1 MKLEVEL
8 FGLKFGNP
16 LILASGIDDKTPE
29 QWIRAHEEGAGGV
42 VTKSIGIEPRKGY
55 NNPTIVE
62 LPCGLIN
69 AMGLPNPGWKGFL
82 EMVDGYK
89 FDFPLIVSIFGGT
102 PEEFAFLV
110 EKLGDVADA
119 FELNLSCPHA
129 KGYGMEIGQRP
140 ENVYDVVKAVK
151 DAIDKPVIA
160 KLTPN
165 TDDIT
170 KLGIAAEKAGADA
183 VSAINT
189 LKAIAIDIYARK
201 PILSNNVGGYSGPGV
216 KPVALRAVYDL
227 AKTLSIPVIGI
238 GGITTWRD
246 AVEFLLAGASA
257 LQIGTAVSLRGWKVF
272 GEISEGIERY
282 LEEEG
287 FSSVKDIVG
296 LASGREL

>member
-1 MKLEVEL
+1 MASLEVEL
-8 FGLKFGNP
+8 FGIKFENP
-16 LILASGIDDKTPE
+16 LILASGINDKVPE
-29 QWIRAHEEGAGGV
+29 QWMRAHEEGAGGV

-55 NNPTIVE
+55 DNPTIVE
-62 LPCGLIN
+62 LPYGLIN

-82 EMVDGYK
+82 EMVEGYT
-89 FDFPLIVSIFGGT
+89 FDFPVIGSIFGGT
-102 PEEFAFLV
+102 PEEFAFLA
-110 EKLGDVADA
+110 EKLSDVADA

-129 KGYGMEIGQRP
+129 KGYGMETGQKP
-140 ENVYDVVKAVK
+140 ENVYDIVRAVK
-151 DAIDKPVIA
+151 DATDKPVIA

-165 TDDIT
+165 IDDIT
-170 KLGIAAEKAGADA
+170 KLGLAAEKGGADA

-201 PILSNNVGGYSGPGV
+201 PILSNKVGGYSGPGV

-227 AKTLSIPVIGI
+227 ARTLEVPVIGI
-238 GGITTWRD
+238 GGITTWQD

-272 GEISEGIERY
+272 KEISKGIERY

-287 FSSVKDIVG
+287 FSSVKEIVG
-296 LASGREL
+296 LALE

>member
-1 MKLEVEL
+1 MTVAKLSINL
-8 FGLKFGNP
+8 SGLEFENP
-16 LILASGIDDKTPE
+16 LILASGINDKVPE

-55 NNPTIVE
+55 DNPTIVE
-62 LPCGLIN
+62 LPYGLIN

-82 EMVDGYK
+82 EMVEGYS

-102 PEEFAFLV
+102 PEEFAFLA
-110 EKLGDVADA
+110 EKLSEVADA

-129 KGYGMEIGQRP
+129 KGYGMEIGQKP
-140 ENVYDVVKAVK
+140 ENVYAVVKAVK
-151 DAIDKPVIA
+151 DATDKPVIA

-165 TDDIT
+165 IDDIT
-170 KLGIAAEKAGADA
+170 KLGLAAENAGADA

-201 PILSNNVGGYSGPGV
+201 PILSNKVGGYSGPGV

-227 AKTLSIPVIGI
+227 ARTLDIPVIGI
-238 GGITTWRD
+238 GGITTWQD

-272 GEISEGIERY
+272 REINEGIERY
-282 LEEEG
+282 LREEG
-287 FSSVKDIVG
+287 FSSVEEIVG
-296 LASGREL
+296 LALE

>member
-1 MKLEVEL
+1 MVSLEVKL
-8 FGLKFGNP
+8 FGIRFENP
-16 LILASGIDDKTPE
+16 LILASGINDKVPE

-55 NNPTIVE
+55 DNPTIVE
-62 LPCGLIN
+62 LPYGLIN

-82 EMVDGYK
+82 EMVESYT

-102 PEEFAFLV
+102 PEEFAFLA
-110 EKLGDVADA
+110 EKLSDVADA

-140 ENVYDVVKAVK
+140 ENVYEVVKAVN
-151 DAIDKPVIA
+151 DATDRPVIA

-170 KLGIAAEKAGADA
+170 KLGLAAEKAGADA

-189 LKAIAIDIYARK
+189 LKAIAIDVYARR
-201 PILSNNVGGYSGPGV
+201 PVLSNRVGGYSGPGV

-227 AKTLSIPVIGI
+227 ARTLEIPVIGI
-238 GGITTWRD
+238 GGITTWQD

-272 GEISEGIERY
+272 REINEGIARY

-287 FSSVKDIVG
+287 FESIEEIVG
-296 LASGREL
+296 LALE

>member
-1 MKLEVEL
+1 MVSLEVKL
-8 FGLKFGNP
+8 FGIRFENP
-16 LILASGIDDKTPE
+16 LILASGINDKVPE

-55 NNPTIVE
+55 DNPTIVE
-62 LPCGLIN
+62 LPYGLIN

-82 EMVDGYK
+82 EMVEGYT

-102 PEEFAFLV
+102 PEEFAFLA
-110 EKLGDVADA
+110 EKLSDVADA

-140 ENVYDVVKAVK
+140 ENVYEVVKAVN
-151 DAIDKPVIA
+151 DATDRPVIA

-170 KLGIAAEKAGADA
+170 KLGLAAEKAGADA

-189 LKAIAIDIYARK
+189 LKAIAIDVYARR
-201 PILSNNVGGYSGPGV
+201 PVLSNRVGGYSGPGV

-227 AKTLSIPVIGI
+227 ARTLEIPVIGI
-238 GGITTWRD
+238 GGITTWQD

-272 GEISEGIERY
+272 REINEGIARY

-287 FSSVKDIVG
+287 FESIEEIVG
-296 LASGREL
+296 LALE

>member
-1 MKLEVEL
+1 MASLEVEL
-8 FGLKFGNP
+8 FGIRFENP
-16 LILASGIDDKTPE
+16 LILASGINDKVPE

-55 NNPTIVE
+55 DNPTIVE

-82 EMVDGYK
+82 EMVEGYT

-102 PEEFAFLV
+102 PEEFAFLA
-110 EKLGDVADA
+110 EKLSDVADA

-129 KGYGMEIGQRP
+129 KGYGMEIGQNP
-140 ENVYDVVKAVK
+140 ENVYEVVKAVK
-151 DAIDKPVIA
+151 DATDKPVIA

-165 TDDIT
+165 IDDIT
-170 KLGIAAEKAGADA
+170 KLGLAAEKAGADA

-189 LKAIAIDIYARK
+189 LKAIAIDIYARR
-201 PILSNNVGGYSGPGV
+201 PILSNRVGGYSGPGV

-227 AKTLSIPVIGI
+227 AKVLEVPVIGI
-238 GGITTWRD
+238 GGITTWQD

-272 GEISEGIERY
+272 REINEGIEAY
-282 LEEEG
+282 LESEG
-287 FSSVKDIVG
+287 FSSVEEIVG
-296 LASGREL
+296 LALE

>member
-1 MKLEVEL
+1 MVSLEVEL
-8 FGLKFGNP
+8 FGIRFENP
-16 LILASGIDDKTPE
+16 LILASGINDKTPE

-42 VTKSIGIEPRKGY
+42 VTKSIGIEPRDGY

-62 LPCGLIN
+62 LPYGLIN

-82 EMVDGYK
+82 EMVEGYT

-102 PEEFAFLV
+102 PEEFAFLA
-110 EKLGDVADA
+110 EKLSDVADA

-140 ENVYDVVKAVK
+140 ENVYEVVKAVK
-151 DAIDKPVIA
+151 DATDKPVIA

-170 KLGIAAEKAGADA
+170 KLGLAAEKAGADA

-189 LKAIAIDIYARK
+189 LKAIAIDVYARR
-201 PILSNNVGGYSGPGV
+201 PILSNRVGGYSGPGV

-227 AKTLSIPVIGI
+227 AKTLDIPVIGI
-238 GGITTWRD
+238 GGITTWQD

-272 GEISEGIERY
+272 REINEGIERY
-282 LEEEG
+282 LKEEG

-296 LASGREL
+296 LALE

>member
-1 MKLEVEL
+1 MASLEVEL
-8 FGLKFGNP
+8 FGIRFENP
-16 LILASGIDDKTPE
+16 LILASGINDKVPE

-55 NNPTIVE
+55 ENPTIVE

-82 EMVDGYK
+82 EMVNGYT

-102 PEEFAFLV
+102 PEEFAFLA
-110 EKLGDVADA
+110 EKLSDVADA

-140 ENVYDVVKAVK
+140 ENVYAIVKAVK
-151 DAIDKPVIA
+151 DATDKPVIS

-170 KLGIAAEKAGADA
+170 KLGLAAEKAGADA

-189 LKAIAIDIYARK
+189 LKAIAIEVYARK
-201 PILSNNVGGYSGPGV
+201 PILSNKVGGYSGPGV

-227 AKTLSIPVIGI
+227 ARALNIPVIGI
-238 GGITTWRD
+238 GGITTWQD

-272 GEISEGIERY
+272 QEISVGIERY
-282 LEEEG
+282 LESEG

-296 LASGREL
+296 LALE

>member
-1 MKLEVEL
+1 MASLEVEL
-8 FGLKFGNP
+8 FGVRPKNP
-16 LILASGIDDKTPE
+16 LILASGINDKTPE

-55 NNPTIVE
+55 DNPTIVE
-62 LPCGLIN
+62 LPYGLIN
-69 AMGLPNPGWKGFL
+69 AMGLPNPGWRGFL
-82 EMVDGYK
+82 EMVNGYT

-102 PEEFAFLV
+102 PDEFAFLA
-110 EKLGDVADA
+110 EKLSGVADA

-129 KGYGMEIGQRP
+129 KGYGMEIGQKP
-140 ENVYDVVKAVK
+140 ENVYEVVKAVK
-151 DAIDKPVIA
+151 DATDKPVIA

-170 KLGIAAEKAGADA
+170 KFGLAAEKAGADA

-189 LKAIAIDIYARK
+189 LKAIAIDVYARK
-201 PILSNNVGGYSGPGV
+201 PILSNKVGGYSGPGV

-227 AKTLSIPVIGI
+227 ARTLGIPVIGI
-238 GGITTWRD
+238 GGITTWED

-257 LQIGTAVSLRGWKVF
+257 LQIGTAVSIRGWKVF
-272 GEISEGIERY
+272 REISEGIENY
-282 LEEEG
+282 LEREG

-296 LASGREL
+296 LALE

>member
-1 MKLEVEL
+1 MASLEVEL
-8 FGLKFGNP
+8 FGIRFENP
-16 LILASGIDDKTPE
+16 LILASGINDKVPE

-42 VTKSIGIEPRKGY
+42 VTKSIGIGPRTGY
-55 NNPTIVE
+55 DNPTIVE
-62 LPCGLIN
+62 LPYGLIN

-82 EMVDGYK
+82 EMVEGYT

-102 PEEFAFLV
+102 PDEFAFLA
-110 EKLGDVADA
+110 EKLSDVADA

-140 ENVYDVVKAVK
+140 ENVYEVVKAVK
-151 DAIDKPVIA
+151 EATDRPVIA

-165 TDDIT
+165 IGDIT
-170 KLGIAAEKAGADA
+170 KLGLAAEKAGADA

-189 LKAIAIDIYARK
+189 LKAIAIDVYAKR
-201 PILSNNVGGYSGPGV
+201 PILSNRVGGYSGPGV

-227 AKTLSIPVIGI
+227 ARTLEIPVIGI
-238 GGITTWRD
+238 GGITTWQD

-272 GEISEGIERY
+272 REINEGIARY
-282 LEEEG
+282 LESEG
-287 FSSVKDIVG
+287 FSSVREIVG
-296 LASGREL
+296 LALEE

>member
-1 MKLEVEL
+1 MASLEVKL
-8 FGLKFGNP
+8 FGIRFENP
-16 LILASGIDDKTPE
+16 LILASGINDKVPE

-55 NNPTIVE
+55 DNPTIVE

-82 EMVDGYK
+82 EMVEGYT

-102 PEEFAFLV
+102 PEEFAFLA
-110 EKLGDVADA
+110 EKLSDVADA

-129 KGYGMEIGQRP
+129 KGYGMEIGQNP
-140 ENVYDVVKAVK
+140 ENVYEVVKAVK
-151 DAIDKPVIA
+151 DATDRPVIA

-165 TDDIT
+165 IDDIT
-170 KLGIAAEKAGADA
+170 KLGLAAEKAGADA

-189 LKAIAIDIYARK
+189 LKAIAIDIYARR
-201 PILSNNVGGYSGPGV
+201 PILSNRVGGYSGPGV

-227 AKTLSIPVIGI
+227 AKVLDIPVIGI
-238 GGITTWRD
+238 GGITTWQD

-272 GEISEGIERY
+272 REINEGIKAY
-282 LEEEG
+282 LESEG
-287 FSSVKDIVG
+287 FSSVSEIVG
-296 LASGREL
+296 LALE

>member
-1 MKLEVEL
+1 MAGLEVEL
-8 FGLKFGNP
+8 FGIRFENP
-16 LILASGIDDKTPE
+16 LILASGINDKVPE

-55 NNPTIVE
+55 DNPTIVE
-62 LPCGLIN
+62 LPYGLIN

-82 EMVDGYK
+82 EMVEGYT

-102 PEEFAFLV
+102 PEEFAFLA

-129 KGYGMEIGQRP
+129 KGYGMEIGQKP
-140 ENVYDVVKAVK
+140 ESVYEVVKAVK
-151 DAIDKPVIA
+151 DATDRPVIA

-170 KLGIAAEKAGADA
+170 KLGLAAERAGADG

-189 LKAIAIDIYARK
+189 LKAIAIDIYAKR
-201 PILSNNVGGYSGPGV
+201 PILSNRVGGYSGPGV

-227 AKTLSIPVIGI
+227 ARALDIPVIGI
-238 GGITTWRD
+238 GGITTWQD

-272 GEISEGIERY
+272 REINEGIERY
-282 LEEEG
+282 LKEEG

-296 LASGREL
+296 LALK

>member
-1 MKLEVEL
+1 MASLDVKL
-8 FGLKFGNP
+8 FGLKFENP
-16 LILASGIDDKTPE
+16 LILASGINDKTPE

-55 NNPTIVE
+55 DNPTIVE
-62 LPCGLIN
+62 LPYGLIN

-82 EMVDGYK
+82 EMVEDYT

-102 PEEFAFLV
+102 PEEFAFLA
-110 EKLGDVADA
+110 EKLSEVADA

-129 KGYGMEIGQRP
+129 KGYGMEIGQKP
-140 ENVYDVVKAVK
+140 ENVYEVVKAVK
-151 DAIDKPVIA
+151 DATDKPVIT

-165 TDDIT
+165 TNDIT
-170 KLGIAAEKAGADA
+170 KLGLAAERGGADA

-189 LKAIAIDIYARK
+189 LKAVAIDIYAKR
-201 PILSNNVGGYSGPGV
+201 PILSNKVGGYSGPSV

-227 AKTLSIPVIGI
+227 AKALEIPVIGI
-238 GGITTWRD
+238 GGITTWKD

-272 GEISEGIERY
+272 REISEGIEKY

-287 FSSVKDIVG
+287 FSSVREIVG
-296 LASGREL
+296 LALE

>member
-1 MKLEVEL
+1 MTSLEVKL
-8 FGLKFGNP
+8 FGVRFENP
-16 LILASGIDDKTPE
+16 LILASGINDKMPE

-42 VTKSIGIEPRKGY
+42 VTKSIGIEQRRGY
-55 NNPTIVE
+55 DNPTIVE
-62 LPCGLIN
+62 LPYGLIN

-82 EMVDGYK
+82 EMVKGYE

-102 PEEFAFLV
+102 PEEFAFLA
-110 EKLGDVADA
+110 EKLSDVADA

-140 ENVYDVVKAVK
+140 ENVYEVVKAVK
-151 DAIDKPVIA
+151 DATDKPVIA

-170 KLGIAAEKAGADA
+170 RLGLAAERAGADA

-201 PILSNNVGGYSGPGV
+201 PILSNRVGGYSGPGI
-216 KPVALRAVYDL
+216 KPVSLRAVYDL
-227 AKTLSIPVIGI
+227 ARVLDIPVIGI
-238 GGITTWRD
+238 GGITTWQD

-257 LQIGTAVSLRGWKVF
+257 LQIGTATSLRGWKVF
-272 GEISEGIERY
+272 REISKGIRAY
-282 LEEEG
+282 LEEED
-287 FSSVKDIVG
+287 FSSVREVVG
-296 LASGREL
+296 LALE

>member
-1 MKLEVEL
+1 MASLEIEL
-8 FGLKFGNP
+8 FGIRFENP
-16 LILASGIDDKTPE
+16 LILASGINDKVPE

-55 NNPTIVE
+55 DNPTIVE
-62 LPCGLIN
+62 LPFGLIN

-82 EMVDGYK
+82 EMIEGYT

-102 PEEFAFLV
+102 AEEFAFLA

-129 KGYGMEIGQRP
+129 KGYGMEIGQKP
-140 ENVYDVVKAVK
+140 ENVYEVVKAVK
-151 DAIDKPVIA
+151 DTTDKPVIA

-170 KLGIAAEKAGADA
+170 KLGLAAERAGADA

-201 PILSNNVGGYSGPGV
+201 PVLSNKVGGYSGPGV

-227 AKTLSIPVIGI
+227 SKALDIPVIGI
-238 GGITTWRD
+238 GGITTWQD

-257 LQIGTAVSLRGWKVF
+257 LQIGTAVSLHGWKVF
-272 GEISEGIERY
+272 REINGGIERY
-282 LEEEG
+282 LAEEG
-287 FSSVKDIVG
+287 FSSVKDIIA
-296 LASGREL
+296 LALD

>member
-1 MKLEVEL
+1 MAGLEVEL
-8 FGLKFGNP
+8 FGIRFENP
-16 LILASGIDDKTPE
+16 LILASGINDKVPE

-55 NNPTIVE
+55 ENPTIVE
-62 LPCGLIN
+62 LPYGLIN

-82 EMVDGYK
+82 EMVEGYT

-102 PEEFAFLV
+102 PEEFAFLA

-129 KGYGMEIGQRP
+129 KGYGMEIGQKQ
-140 ENVYDVVKAVK
+140 ENVYEVVKAVK
-151 DAIDKPVIA
+151 DATDRPVIA

-170 KLGIAAEKAGADA
+170 KLGLAAERAGADG

-189 LKAIAIDIYARK
+189 LKAIAIDVHAKR
-201 PILSNNVGGYSGPGV
+201 PVLSNRVGGYSGPGV

-227 AKTLSIPVIGI
+227 AKALDIPVIGI
-238 GGITTWRD
+238 GGITTWQD

-272 GEISEGIERY
+272 REINEGIERY
-282 LEEEG
+282 LKEEG

-296 LASGREL
+296 LALK

>member
-1 MKLEVEL
+1 MASLEVEL
-8 FGLKFGNP
+8 FGIRFENP
-16 LILASGIDDKTPE
+16 LILASGIDDKMPE

-55 NNPTIVE
+55 DNPTIVE

-69 AMGLPNPGWKGFL
+69 AMGLPNPGGKGFL
-82 EMVDGYK
+82 EMVEGYK
-89 FDFPLIVSIFGGT
+89 FDFPVIVSIFGGT
-102 PEEFAFLV
+102 PEEFAFLA
-110 EKLGDVADA
+110 EKLSGVADA

-129 KGYGMEIGQRP
+129 KGYGMEIGQNP
-140 ENVYDVVKAVK
+140 EKVYEVVKAVK
-151 DAIDKPVIA
+151 DATDKPVIA

-170 KLGIAAEKAGADA
+170 KLGLAAERAGADG

-189 LKAIAIDIYARK
+189 LKAIAIDIYARR
-201 PILSNNVGGYSGPGV
+201 PILSNKVGGYSGPGV
-216 KPVALRAVYDL
+216 KPLALRAVYDL
-227 AKTLSIPVIGI
+227 ARALDIPVIGI
-238 GGITTWRD
+238 GGITTWED

-272 GEISEGIERY
+272 REISEGIERY

-296 LASGREL
+296 LALE

>member
-1 MKLEVEL
+1 MASLEVEL
-8 FGLKFGNP
+8 FGIRFENP
-16 LILASGIDDKTPE
+16 LILASGINDKVPE

-55 NNPTIVE
+55 DNPTIVE

-82 EMVDGYK
+82 EMVEGYT

-102 PEEFAFLV
+102 PEEFAFLA
-110 EKLGDVADA
+110 EKLSDVADA

-129 KGYGMEIGQRP
+129 KGYGMEIGQNP
-140 ENVYDVVKAVK
+140 ENVYEVVKAVK
-151 DAIDKPVIA
+151 DATDKPVIA

-165 TDDIT
+165 IDDIT
-170 KLGIAAEKAGADA
+170 KLGLAAEKAGADA

-201 PILSNNVGGYSGPGV
+201 PILSNRVGGYSGPGV

-227 AKTLSIPVIGI
+227 AKVLDIPVIGI
-238 GGITTWRD
+238 GGITMWQD

-272 GEISEGIERY
+272 REINEGIEAY
-282 LEEEG
+282 LESEG
-287 FSSVKDIVG
+287 FSSVEEIVG
-296 LASGREL
+296 LALE

>member
-1 MKLEVEL
+1 MVSLEVEL
-8 FGLKFGNP
+8 FGIRFENP
-16 LILASGIDDKTPE
+16 LILASGINDKVPE

-55 NNPTIVE
+55 DNPTIVE
-62 LPCGLIN
+62 LPYGLIN

-82 EMVDGYK
+82 EMVEGYT

-102 PEEFAFLV
+102 PEEFAFLA
-110 EKLGDVADA
+110 EKLSDVADA

-129 KGYGMEIGQRP
+129 KGYGMEIGQKP
-140 ENVYDVVKAVK
+140 ENVYEVVKAVK
-151 DAIDKPVIA
+151 DATDKPVIA

-165 TDDIT
+165 IDDIT
-170 KLGIAAEKAGADA
+170 KLGLAAEKAGAEG

-189 LKAIAIDIYARK
+189 LKAIAIDVYARR
-201 PILSNNVGGYSGPGV
+201 PILSNKVGGYSGPGV

-227 AKTLSIPVIGI
+227 ARALDIPVIGV
-238 GGITTWRD
+238 GGINTWQD

-257 LQIGTAVSLRGWKVF
+257 LQIGTALSLRGWKVF
-272 GEISEGIERY
+272 REINEGIERY

-287 FSSVKDIVG
+287 FGSVREIVG
-296 LASGREL
+296 LALE